1 MEGFTYEHHCGIAP
15 TMAAARPR
23 VKAKATPAEQL
34 GIVPRAVVALFDRI
48 YNEKIFDL
56 LNPSS
61 TVSQREA
68 GGRGEEFS
76 GLRLRW
82 DAARRHFFVENLFQ
96 YECSSAEEALQHYQ
110 QGIQNKQVASTTM
123 NVASSRSHTLLVLT
137 LLRREGDEEGNPS
150 SATSTLSRVVQ
161 GAAQKSP
168 SCDDWPFAVRSKKSE
183 TKGQELFA
191 AVDAMMRGYDG
202 PKPSPRKPKP
212 RPASLPPVVPEVS
225 ASQWPPKP
233 PKESP
238 AASAQ
243 SSETALDGMA
253 GSKCSCCGSDRPPQ
267 TDAEAE
273 KEELLAAHGRIQNLE
288 VQQTKLSGEQAMMQN
303 LQSENT
309 ELQRR
314 LEVFYKAMEFE
325 ADERDAHP
333 TEQQDLTPKGVVP
346 PSPEIEAVA
355 SIRQKIEKFHSQ
367 LVLEAVTLR
376 NEVARLKKKKWII
389 KAVLDNGGEHE
400 RQAIVEE
407 VAQLRSKR
415 EVEACCTELGAWRVP
430 PGGSPQCI
438 AAAAAGFSQEDLH
451 EPNQLASGGPPSRK
465 GLRFGIIFGAPAAMN
480 KGALHTGRLHVCSHL
495 PHFLRDKDA
504 DDVEQYARDHE
515 GNESPTEDAKGKDL
529 APAPAPRRLKPCR
542 WLLALFSL
550 MIGGCVEREVD
561 FAYYKDDMDIF
572 NYMDEKEEN
581 LRRLEHVCQGGWEPS
596 VVLARFALSVE
607 ERHHWR
613 NFDMGKA
620 PCGVRNLG
628 ELMDGGVK
636 FDNRSMAEETVPGY
650 VTALS
655 CVDDAP
661 VLIVDEM
668 ASLAI
673 PTLHQLLSSRAPLV
687 LLLGTLSGAE
697 GTGAAVQEKV
707 FKELGAD
714 SAEACHH
721 ATLPPGVSKRQFV
734 KLSLQEA
741 VRYKPGD
748 PVESWLDSLLFLDM
762 PSPPTDPKA
771 YGTVGAARLMEIDT
785 GSSNPLLAS
794 VMGLLRGHYRT
805 SPNDLARLVS
815 DAHIRTFALVANGGQ
830 GPPAV
835 AVVAIEETPERLGKG
850 TAKVHQTHLLAHGV
864 EKEYR
869 HLALARLSGLRPWR
883 VVAAPALRGRGFGQK
898 ALELLEAHARDAFTT
913 GCSAARFDWLGVSFG
928 LTAQLFRFWS
938 RAGYRPVVMSNTP
951 NDQTGEMSIK
961 MLLPISAA
969 LQRAL
974 PAIMPLFG
982 TSFYRRLPT
991 CFRPSAHLVN
1001 AFAALHLFE
1010 FCASK
1015 QNDTLGIT
1023 SQQVIWIQ
1031 CWWWRSWRC
1040 AQRQIQAPGKPHLWK
1055 LPNWKS
1061 WQQPASQLKKLH
1073 EITMC
1078 LLAWPQHI
1086 SLDAWL
1092 ACAFQRQKKLP
1103 CV

>member
-1 MEGFTYEHHCGIAP
+1 MSMPNQAAII
-15 TMAAARPR
+15 AAAEQKLGEALLPR
-23 VKAKATPAEQL
+23 LVQSLWQLPCGFVDAGLKVLAAKPAGPKDTAGFVPATTGDSLLQLCCTACQQKALWTFLEAINGMANSSCQRVLSLTGRRGRGKSSVAAL
-34 GIVPRAVVALFDRI
+34 GMVAL
-48 YNEKIFDL
+48 
-56 LNPSS
+56 
-61 TVSQREA
+61 
-68 GGRGEEFS
+68 
-76 GLRLRW
+76 
-82 DAARRHFFVENLFQ
+82 
-96 YECSSAEEALQHYQ
+96 
-110 QGIQNKQVASTTM
+110 
-123 NVASSRSHTLLVLT
+123 
-137 LLRREGDEEGNPS
+137 
-150 SATSTLSRVVQ
+150 
-161 GAAQKSP
+161 
-168 SCDDWPFAVRSKKSE
+168 
-183 TKGQELFA
+183 
-191 AVDAMMRGYDG
+191 
-202 PKPSPRKPKP
+202 
-212 RPASLPPVVPEVS
+212 
-225 ASQWPPKP
+225 
-233 PKESP
+233 
-238 AASAQ
+238 
-243 SSETALDGMA
+243 
-253 GSKCSCCGSDRPPQ
+253 
-267 TDAEAE
+267 
-273 KEELLAAHGRIQNLE
+273 
-288 VQQTKLSGEQAMMQN
+288 
-303 LQSENT
+303 
-309 ELQRR
+309 LQRR
-314 LEVFYKAMEFE
+314 ISVVVTGPGSNSIQGMFRFAADVLKE
-325 ADERDAHP
+325 A
-333 TEQQDLTPKGVVP
+333 Q
-346 PSPEIEAVA
+346 PEHV
-355 SIRQKIEKFHSQ
+355 
-367 LVLEAVTLR
+367 
-376 NEVARLKKKKWII
+376 
-389 KAVLDNGGEHE
+389 
-400 RQAIVEE
+400 
-407 VAQLRSKR
+407 QLRS
-415 EVEACCTELGAWRVP
+415 LM
-430 PGGSPQCI
+430 
-438 AAAAAGFSQEDLH
+438 
-451 EPNQLASGGPPSRK
+451 SGR
-465 GLRFGIIFGAPAAMN
+465 
-480 KGALHTGRLHVCSHL
+480 
-495 PHFLRDKDA
+495 
-504 DDVEQYARDHE
+504 
-515 GNESPTEDAKGKDL
+515 
-529 APAPAPRRLKPCR
+529 
-542 WLLALFSL
+542 
-550 MIGGCVEREVD
+550 
-561 FAYYKDDMDIF
+561 
-572 NYMDEKEEN
+572 
-581 LRRLEHVCQGGWEPS
+581 
-596 VVLARFALSVE
+596 ARFLEA
-607 ERHHWR
+607 
-613 NFDMGKA
+613 
-620 PCGVRNLG
+620 
-628 ELMDGGVK
+628 
-636 FDNRSMAEETVPGY
+636 ETVPGY

-864 EKEYR
+864 EKEYP

-991 CFRPSAHLVN
+991 CFRHLDPMLVVEILALCPAANSGTWQASSLEASKLEKLATARKPVEEVARNYDVFACLASAYFFGCLAGLRFSKTEEAALCAIGGQMLSLAEAAERLGRGAQPGDRQNDVAARLRTVAKEISLHIGALDVECLLTIAPREQVLLERSQAHCVAQLWLPPLLELRGEVHIHLPKPYDTDFDHDLAELANYAIHDLHVQEPHFSMLVSGVKRFEVRMAKRRFNCIEARSYFRLQRASPPQTAMLKILRVSHYGSVEEALTIEGVDKILPGTTTLAAGLSTFQQLYGASDMSQGVVVFELEPTEKGAQARRATTLPILHSTASVSTKQKVQEQLRVQAEWRYPTSAKGCGELKLEARWDTFLGEVRPSWCLEATAFCVLGEQTCSLPFDEELEFVLDLGDAKPRWSQVKVCFTVWDEVVLRTARN
-1001 AFAALHLFE
+1001 AFFGQTWLPSLTE
-1010 FCASK
+1010 
-1015 QNDTLGIT
+1015 LG
-1023 SQQVIWIQ
+1023 
-1031 CWWWRSWRC
+1031 
-1040 AQRQIQAPGKPHLWK
+1040 G
-1055 LPNWKS
+1055 
-1061 WQQPASQLKKLH
+1061 
-1073 EITMC
+1073 
-1078 LLAWPQHI
+1078 
-1086 SLDAWL
+1086 
-1092 ACAFQRQKKLP
+1092 
-1103 CV
+1103 